1 MGIFDVLVF
10 FLFVG
15 LFIAGIGV
23 VPFFILRELSR
34 EWKQRNLNIAPM
46 KWREAVSILLAVAS
60 FEFLLHPQTMLS
72 CFPTAGLAC
81 FLFFWPMLIFAV
93 GESWKRWRLSLV
105 LMLMLWA
112 VGARCLYTVPSGF
125 LVLFI
130 PGLFLLLAA
139 SVNGQRVPLERG
151 GCAVFLFASIVG
163 AFFNVFRIAAWPFR
177 GFFFRK
183 GNLVNLAVFTV
194 PAVLLLVF
202 GAIFFFAN
210 WDLKNLGWM
219 VKKLENVLEG
229 IFLSSSGSAEFVESC
244 AVWLAVGL
252 GFAGLIAGKTWK
264 NVGGDTENAA
274 SGERE
279 VSGVFYQAARNS
291 LWALCVLFALD
302 LVWEVRVLALWAP
315 PADFCLG
322 TFCHEG
328 AAWLTAALVLTVG
341 VLWGIFARKMER
353 NAQSA
358 FLEKL
363 AFFWIFENFLLVGA
377 IFVRLGIYVD
387 HSGLTCLR
395 MVGFF
400 GTAAVGVWLV
410 LAFLLLVQREGM
422 APIWNRC
429 AWSSLAIVWLYL
441 VLPVDAFVWRVNTSR
456 ILAGDRAPFLHIS
469 EQKISDEGL
478 VQMMPLLCLEDKTV
492 HEGIASEIC
501 RRIPGVFFDADSSL
515 RWPENWRQYNY
526 VERSLREQ
534 VIFYAPWLEAVWGV
548 QYEIH
553 TRFREKAKASYPP
566 ADGNTAAS
574 SPKCETRSV
583 EVQAEADPEVD
594 PETDSEAESKTEPDR
609 QNT

>member
-1 MGIFDVLVF
+1 MMEIFDVVVF

-23 VPFFILRELSR
+23 VPFYISRELSR

-72 CFPTAGLAC
+72 CFPTAGFAC
-81 FLFFWPMLIFAV
+81 LLFLWPMLIFAV

-105 LMLMLWA
+105 LILMLWA

-130 PGLFLLLAA
+130 PGLLLLLAA
-139 SVNGQRVPLERG
+139 SVNGQRVPLERD
-151 GCAVFLFASIVG
+151 GCAEFLFASIVG
-163 AFFNVFRIAAWPFR
+163 AFLSVFRIAAWPFR

-202 GAIFFFAN
+202 GALFFFAN

-219 VKKLENVLEG
+219 VKKLESVLEG
-229 IFLSSSGSAEFVESC
+229 IFLSSSGSDEFVESC

-264 NVGGDTENAA
+264 NVGRDAENAV
-274 SGERE
+274 SGERD
-279 VSGVFYQAARNS
+279 VSGIFYQTARNS
-291 LWALCVLFALD
+291 LWALCGLFALD
-302 LVWEVRVLALWAP
+302 LVWEVRVLASWDP

-341 VLWGIFARKMER
+341 VLWGIFGRKMEK

-363 AFFWIFENFLLVGA
+363 AFFWLFENLLLVGA

-387 HSGLTCLR
+387 HSGLTYLR

-400 GTAAVGVWLV
+400 GTAAVGVWLFW
-410 LAFLLLVQREGM
+410 AFFLIARREGM
-422 APIWNRC
+422 ALIWNRC
-429 AWSSLAIVWLYL
+429 TWSSLAIIWLYL

-456 ILAGDRAPFLHIS
+456 ILAGDRAPLLHIS
-469 EQKISDEGL
+469 EQRISDEGL
-478 VQMMPLLCLEDKTV
+478 VQMMPLLCSEDESIR
-492 HEGIASEIC
+492 EGAAAAIC
-501 RRIPGVFFDADSSL
+501 SWIPCVYFDADSSL
-515 RWPENWRQYNY
+515 RWPEDWRQYNY

-534 VIFYAPWLEAVWGV
+534 VIFYAPWLKAVRGA
-548 QYEIH
+548 QYGIQA
-553 TRFREKAKASYPP
+553 RFREKAREVYP
-566 ADGNTAAS
+566 TAGRRD
-574 SPKCETRSV
+574 T
-583 EVQAEADPEVD
+583 
-594 PETDSEAESKTEPDR
+594 ETDQE
-609 QNT
+609 